1 MSREQGDYDSITEE
15 EYQAWIDA
23 NPGNRINNTQL
34 KDNRR
39 YQTPE
44 FKAIRDKILAD
55 RAKGDDTW
63 NDVPSDTDPTAPGG
77 SENGPLYKAIEDAL
91 KKGKK
96 FRVAVKGEIDQ
107 IKTAIDGI
115 PTIIEQLKKEKA
127 AADTRILKLTADLTK
142 EGKDAVA
149 QQAQI
154 ITDLNAKIA
163 ELQKQLDAAK
173 QAAAQSNTQTQQLA
187 TQKASA
193 EANILALQEK
203 LKKLTAETEGITAEQ
218 ALKLQGLD
226 AAIQERDGLQSQL
239 TTIEGA
245 QAKILKM
252 INEYGTSDDADRAAI
267 ITTLKTQLGALQSI
281 MHPQTRGGKQSR
293 RRKQSSK
300 RKYKGKGSKKKKYRG
315 GFVYN
320 KSTTT
325 SSPNTTSPNTTSPNT
340 TSPNTTSS
348 PNTSSSSTPG
358 DDFGRGVTKKKKRR
372 ANSKKS
378 GTRKK
383 QKKSKVGTKQKKTAV
398 RKHGK
403 KCPVTKR
410 RKKRCAK

>member
-1 MSREQGDYDSITEE
+1 MPVNYTQEELDSGLNTEV
-15 EYQAWIDA
+15 DA
-23 NPGNRINNTQL
+23 
-34 KDNRR
+34 
-39 YQTPE
+39 
-44 FKAIRDKILAD
+44 KILAD
-55 RAKGDDTW
+55 RKNGTIVIGTKA
-63 NDVPSDTDPTAPGG
+63 TDQLINSYKRKIIDARRAPGGPPPGG
-77 SENGPLYKAIEDAL
+77 SENGPLYRAIEAAL
-91 KKGKK
+91 EKGKT
-96 FRVAVKGEIDQ
+96 FRGSVKGKLAE

-115 PTIIEQLKKEKA
+115 PTIIANLKQEKGDAEARIVTLTDNLKKQGDDALADKA
-127 AADTRILKLTADLTK
+127 RQITELNRNKAELEQKLIAAD
-142 EGKDAVA
+142 
-149 QQAQI
+149 
-154 ITDLNAKIA
+154 
-163 ELQKQLDAAK
+163 QKV
-173 QAAAQSNTQTQQLA
+173 AQSNTQTKEFA
-187 TQKASA
+187 TEKAA
-193 EANILALQEK
+193 AKTQIAALQTRVAE
-203 LKKLTAETEGITAEQ
+203 LTAKSQGNTAKDAEEL
-218 ALKLQGLD
+218 AKLNT
-226 AAIQERDGLQSQL
+226 AINERDGLQSQL

-281 MHPQTRGGKQSR
+281 MQPQTRGG
-293 RRKQSSK
+293 KQSSK